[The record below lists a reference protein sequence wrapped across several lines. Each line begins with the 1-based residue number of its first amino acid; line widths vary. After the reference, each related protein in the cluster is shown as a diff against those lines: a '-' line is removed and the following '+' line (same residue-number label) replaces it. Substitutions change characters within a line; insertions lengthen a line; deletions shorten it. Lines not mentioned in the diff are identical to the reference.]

1 MGRAHEVRAKSMAA
15 TAAKRSALFMR
26 ASKEIYM
33 AAKSGVP
40 DPDSNLALRSAIEKW
55 KSQQVTKDVIE
66 RAIQKAKGGSGEHYD
81 SGRYEFFGP
90 GGSYVI
96 VDTLT
101 DNPNRAITDV
111 RAAVTKRGGHMGQV
125 SYNFTQTGLIVFKS
139 DKTKDQLE
147 EALILGDID
156 LKEISVE
163 EGIAEC
169 LVEPTYLAKAKDVL
183 ISLGINEFETLE
195 ITMIPNEYISIDN
208 PEELAKFKDMLDVLD
223 EVSDVQAVYHNVK
236 L

>member
-40 DPDSNLALRSAIEKW
+40 DPNSNLALRSAIEKW

-66 RAIQKAKGGSGEHYD
+66 RAIQKAKGGSGEHYEA
-81 SGRYEFFGP
+81 GRYEFFGP
-90 GGSYVI
+90 GGTFFI

-101 DNPNRAITDV
+101 DNVNRALTDV
-111 RAAVTKRGGHMGQV
+111 RTVFTRNGGHMGSV
-125 SYNFTQTGLIVFKS
+125 SYNFTEQGVISFKGTGK
-139 DKTKDQLE
+139 DKIE
-147 EALILGDID
+147 EALILGDVDVREVTEEDGYIEV
-156 LKEISVE
+156 LVNPTFLNKAKEILK
-163 EGIAEC
+163 GLNI
-169 LVEPTYLAKAKDVL
+169 T
-183 ISLGINEFETLE
+183 EFETAE
-195 ITMIPNEYISIDN
+195 ISMIANEIVEVTDPEAKERINRIID
-208 PEELAKFKDMLDVLD
+208 ALD
-223 EVSDVQAVYHNVK
+223 EVSDVQEVYHNAK

>member
-40 DPDSNLALRSAIEKW
+40 DPNANLALRSAIEKW

-66 RAIQKAKGGSGEHYD
+66 RAIQKAKGGSGEHYEA
-81 SGRYEFFGP
+81 GRYEFFGP
-90 GGSYVI
+90 GGSLFI

-101 DNPNRAITDV
+101 DNVNRALTDV
-111 RAAVTKRGGHMGQV
+111 RTVFTKRGGRMGAV
-125 SYNFTQTGLIVFKS
+125 SYNFTEQGVLVFKGTGK
-139 DKTKDQLE
+139 DKIE
-147 EALILGDID
+147 EALILGDVDVREVSEDNGMI
-156 LKEISVE
+156 EV
-163 EGIAEC
+163 
-169 LVEPTYLAKAKDVL
+169 LVNPTFLSKAKEVL
-183 ISLGINEFETLE
+183 KGLNITEFDISAIQMIANELIQVTDPEAKDKINQ
-195 ITMIPNEYISIDN
+195 I
-208 PEELAKFKDMLDVLD
+208 LDALD
-223 EVSDVQAVYHNVK
+223 EVTDVQEVYHNVE

>member
-40 DPDSNLALRSAIEKW
+40 DINANLALRSAVEKW

-66 RAIQKAKGGSGEHYD
+66 RAIQKAKGGSGEHYEA
-81 SGRYEFFGP
+81 GRYEFFGP
-90 GGSYVI
+90 GGSLFI

-101 DNPNRAITDV
+101 DNVNRALTDV
-111 RAAVTKRGGHMGQV
+111 RSVFTKRGGHMGSV
-125 SYNFTQTGLIVFKS
+125 SFNFTEQGVLVFKGA
-139 DKTKDQLE
+139 KKDQVE
-147 EALILGDID
+147 ETLILGDVDVREVNEDGEFIEALVSPTD
-156 LKEISVE
+156 LN
-163 EGIAEC
+163 
-169 LVEPTYLAKAKDVL
+169 KAKEVL
-183 ISLGINEFETLE
+183 KGINVTEFETAE
-195 ITMIPNEYISIDN
+195 IQMIANEIIQVTD
-208 PEELAKFKDMLDVLD
+208 PEAKDKINQILDALD
-223 EVSDVQAVYHNVK
+223 EVSDVQEVYHNVE

>member
-40 DPDSNLALRSAIEKW
+40 DINANLALRSAVEKW

-66 RAIQKAKGGSGEHYD
+66 RAIQKAKGGSGEHYEA
-81 SGRYEFFGP
+81 GRYEFFGP
-90 GGSYVI
+90 GGSLFI

-101 DNPNRAITDV
+101 DNVNRALTDV
-111 RAAVTKRGGHMGQV
+111 RTVFTKRGGRMGAV
-125 SYNFTQTGLIVFKS
+125 SYNFTEQGVLVFKGTGK
-139 DKTKDQLE
+139 DKIE
-147 EALILGDID
+147 EALILGDVDVREVSEDNGTI
-156 LKEISVE
+156 EV
-163 EGIAEC
+163 
-169 LVEPTYLAKAKDVL
+169 LVNPTYLNKAKEVL
-183 ISLGINEFETLE
+183 KANNITEFE
-195 ITMIPNEYISIDN
+195 ISSIQMIANELIQVTD
-208 PEELAKFKDMLDVLD
+208 PEAKDKINQILDALD
-223 EVSDVQAVYHNVK
+223 EVSDVQEVYHNVE

>member
-40 DPDSNLALRSAIEKW
+40 DPNANLALRSAIEKW

-66 RAIQKAKGGSGEHYD
+66 RAVQKAKGGSGEHYEA
-81 SGRYEFFGP
+81 GRYEFFGP
-90 GGSYVI
+90 AGSYFI

-101 DNPNRAITDV
+101 DNVNRALTDV
-111 RAAVTKRGGHMGQV
+111 RAVFTKRGGHMGSV
-125 SYNFTQTGLIVFKS
+125 SYYFTEQGVLLFKGS
-139 DKTKDQLE
+139 NKDKIE
-147 EALILGDID
+147 EALILGDVD
-156 LKEISVE
+156 VREVSE
-163 EGIAEC
+163 ENGMIEV
-169 LVEPTYLAKAKDVL
+169 LVAPTFLNKAKEVL
-183 ISLGINEFETLE
+183 KTLNITEFDTAEIQMIANELVKVTDQEAKDKINQ
-195 ITMIPNEYISIDN
+195 I
-208 PEELAKFKDMLDVLD
+208 LDALD
-223 EVSDVQAVYHNVK
+223 EVSDVQEVYHNVE

>member
-40 DPDSNLALRSAIEKW
+40 DPNSNLALRSAIEKW

-66 RAIQKAKGGSGEHYD
+66 RAIQKAKGGSGEHYE

-90 GGSYVI
+90 GGSLII

-101 DNPNRAITDV
+101 DNVNRALTDV
-111 RAAVTKRGGHMGQV
+111 RTAATKHGGRMGQV
-125 SYNFTQTGLIVFKS
+125 SYNFTQAGLLVFKGAGK
-139 DKTKDQLE
+139 DKIE
-147 EALILGDID
+147 EALILGDVDVREVNEDNGMI
-156 LKEISVE
+156 EVIVN
-163 EGIAEC
+163 
-169 LVEPTYLAKAKDVL
+169 PTYLAKAKEVL
-183 ISLGINEFETLE
+183 KTVNIIEFDTCE
-195 ITMIPNEYISIDN
+195 ITMIANEMITLDN
-208 PEELAKFKDMLDVLD
+208 PEDKQKFQALLDAFD
-223 EVSDVQAVYHNVK
+223 DVSDVQAVYHNVN

>member
-40 DPDSNLALRSAIEKW
+40 DPNANLALRSAIEKW

-66 RAIQKAKGGSGEHYD
+66 RAIQKAKGGSGEHYEA
-81 SGRYEFFGP
+81 GRYEFFGP
-90 GGSYVI
+90 GGSLFI

-101 DNPNRAITDV
+101 DNVNRALTDV
-111 RAAVTKRGGHMGQV
+111 RTVFTKRGGRMGAV
-125 SYNFTQTGLIVFKS
+125 SFNFTEQGVLVFKGTGK
-139 DKTKDQLE
+139 DKIE
-147 EALILGDID
+147 EALILGDVDVREVSEDNGVI
-156 LKEISVE
+156 EV
-163 EGIAEC
+163 
-169 LVEPTYLAKAKDVL
+169 LVNPTFLNKAKEVLKTLNITEFDISAIQMIANELIQVSDVEAKDK
-183 ISLGINEFETLE
+183 INQ
-195 ITMIPNEYISIDN
+195 I
-208 PEELAKFKDMLDVLD
+208 LDALD
-223 EVSDVQAVYHNVK
+223 EVTDVQEVYHNVE

>member
-40 DPDSNLALRSAIEKW
+40 DPNANLALRSAIEKW

-66 RAIQKAKGGSGEHYD
+66 RAIQKAKGGSGEHYEA
-81 SGRYEFFGP
+81 GRYEFFGP
-90 GGSYVI
+90 GGSLFI

-101 DNPNRAITDV
+101 DNVNRALTDV
-111 RAAVTKRGGHMGQV
+111 RTVFTKRGGRMGAV
-125 SYNFTQTGLIVFKS
+125 SYNFTEQGVLVFKGTGK
-139 DKTKDQLE
+139 DKIE
-147 EALILGDID
+147 EALILGDVDVREVSEDNGTI
-156 LKEISVE
+156 EV
-163 EGIAEC
+163 
-169 LVEPTYLAKAKDVL
+169 LVNPTFLNKAKEVL
-183 ISLGINEFETLE
+183 KTLNITEFDISSIQMIANELIQVTDPEAKDKINQ
-195 ITMIPNEYISIDN
+195 I
-208 PEELAKFKDMLDVLD
+208 LDALD
-223 EVSDVQAVYHNVK
+223 EVTDVQEVYHNVE